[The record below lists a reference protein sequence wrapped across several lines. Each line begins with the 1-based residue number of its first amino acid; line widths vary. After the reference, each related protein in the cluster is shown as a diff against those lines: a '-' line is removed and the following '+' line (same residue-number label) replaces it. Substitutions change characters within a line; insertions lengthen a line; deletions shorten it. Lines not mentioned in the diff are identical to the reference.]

1 MRADAKRNYD
11 RLVEAAR
18 AVFREQGYDA
28 SLDEVAKRAGVGPG
42 TLYRHFPNRDA
53 LLDAI
58 MQSWVDSVGEAVEKT
73 LAFEGPP
80 RDLLLGWFQEYVRLI
95 SMHKGGPAKI
105 TSAMGDPDSPI
116 LTKCQVLRGAHDQ
129 VIAALREQGALRD
142 DVETLQ
148 VIRLVG
154 GVATVAD
161 QSELDE
167 AAVLPL
173 LEVVADGLVR
183 YASSVG
189 VHPSAWTPRTRPRA
203 LLRRDGRRRTRPLR
217 CPRPASTAPP
227 VRRPTGVRGCGGC
240 SPRWSWER
248 WSRSDWSCCSPMG
261 ATVAATTAATPA
273 AGRRPPHQPARPRRH
288 RPRPGAVPVLGRLGR
303 PDA

>member
-11 RLVEAAR
+11 RIVEVAR
-18 AVFREQGYDA
+18 EVFREQGYDA

-42 TLYRHFPNRDA
+42 TLYRHFPTRDA

-58 MQSWVDSVGEAVEKT
+58 MASWVARVDEAVEKT
-73 LAFEGPP
+73 LTHEGPP
-80 RDLLLGWFQEYVRLI
+80 RDLLLSWFQEYVRLI

-105 TSAMGDPDSPI
+105 TSAMGDPNSPI
-116 LTKCQVLRGAHDQ
+116 LTKCQVLRGAHDR
-129 VIAALREQGALRD
+129 VIDALRERGALRD

-183 YASSVG
+183 A
-189 VHPSAWTPRTRPRA
+189 
-203 LLRRDGRRRTRPLR
+203 
-217 CPRPASTAPP
+217 
-227 VRRPTGVRGCGGC
+227 
-240 SPRWSWER
+240 
-248 WSRSDWSCCSPMG
+248 
-261 ATVAATTAATPA
+261 
-273 AGRRPPHQPARPRRH
+273 
-288 RPRPGAVPVLGRLGR
+288 
-303 PDA
+303 